1 MGKNALRRPWPLL
14 AVLLLLSSG
23 CAVNSPPSVLPSVAA
38 PRVPKL
44 PPQARQQPLPPECM
58 PSCSMSLERELN
70 DLDSWLASMRARLT
84 GPMPVGSPASAA
96 ATR

>member
-1 MGKNALRRPWPLL
+1 MDNNALMRPWPLL
-14 AVLLLLSSG
+14 VALVLLNTG
-23 CAVNSPPSVLPSVAA
+23 CAVSSPPSVLPSVAA

-58 PSCSMSLERELN
+58 PTCSASLERELS
-70 DLDSWLASMRARLT
+70 DLRSWLESTQGRLT
-84 GPMPVGSPASAA
+84 GRMPPGSPASEA